1 MAFEKVLLA
10 TGEGRSE
17 YIQRRLTE
25 GATVSA
31 IHGEINAP
39 GLYSGPEGKSW
50 PTSVVIAQ
58 KAKVAPKPAIGGGT
72 AIIDRK
78 PDVKYE
84 AVDGAVVPPQYE
96 GILTPEDIAEIHE
109 EAAAQVRAAQRKKAR
124 AQLLAD
130 ARAELEREAV
140 LEMRRG
146 AARGDMVDVSIDLAT
161 YAPFLRIDGEVF
173 YHGATYRVGRDKAK
187 VLQEQM
193 QRSWAHERSLAG
205 PETNFF
211 RQRNMLLN
219 GRTGAVQ
226 GAEGLQR

>member
-1 MAFEKVLLA
+1 VAFEKVLLA

-31 IHGEINAP
+31 IHGEINAA

-58 KAKVAPKPAIGGGT
+58 KAKVAPKPAAKT
-72 AIIDRK
+72 AL

-84 AVDGAVVPPQYE
+84 AVGDVVVPPQYE
-96 GILTPEDIAEIHE
+96 GILTPEDIAEIQE
-109 EAAAQVRAAQRKKAR
+109 EAAEQVRAAQRKKAR
-124 AQLLAD
+124 ATMLAD
-130 ARAELEREAV
+130 ARAALEREAV
-140 LEMRRG
+140 IEMRRG

-205 PETNFF
+205 PETQFF

>member
-1 MAFEKVLLA
+1 MAFEKVVLA

-25 GATVSA
+25 GATVST
-31 IHGEINAP
+31 IHGEINAV
-39 GLYSGPEGKSW
+39 GMYSGAEGKAW

-58 KAKVAPKPAIGGGT
+58 KSKIAPKAKVEGDSGLNRP
-72 AIIDRK
+72 R
-78 PDVKYE
+78 DVKYE

-109 EAAAQVRAAQRKKAR
+109 EAAQLVRAAQRKKAR
-124 AQLLAD
+124 ATMLAD

-205 PETNFF
+205 PETQFF